1 MSRCPYCR
9 RELAGVET
17 LCDQCFRAG
26 YDRVTHPQPWWHRL
40 RPRFTRGNFAA
51 FSAFFVLGFAIWRFN
66 FPLFRARR
74 MHSTD
79 TSLILAGL
87 MACAAFF
94 IDAKEKS
101 ADGPRVKALFDWSR
115 FLQLAVGE
123 IVVGALLYA
132 IFVFSTPVAVIFGI
146 ASWIV
151 VQIDIFD
158 PKRTRS
164 LGSRL
169 CAITAI
175 LSTLCLIAWRIT
187 SQDVWMLGMLVCCT
201 LMAGLTVL
209 DRWEDAQ

>member
-1 MSRCPYCR
+1 MARCPYCR
-9 RELAGVET
+9 RELPGVET

-26 YDRVTHPQPWWHRL
+26 YDRVTHPRPWWHRL
-40 RPRFTRGNFAA
+40 QPRFSRGNLAA
-51 FSAFFVLGFAIWRFN
+51 YSALFVIGFAIWRFD
-66 FPLFRARR
+66 FPIFRARR
-74 MHSTD
+74 MQSTD
-79 TSLILAGL
+79 ASLVFAAL
-87 MACAAFF
+87 MGCAAFF
-94 IDAKEKS
+94 IDAKGKR
-101 ADGPRVKALFDWSR
+101 ATMPCVDAPLDWPR

-132 IFVFSTPVAVIFGI
+132 IFVFSTPVAVICGI

-175 LSTLCLIAWRIT
+175 PSTLCLIAWRIT
-187 SQDVWMLGMLVCCT
+187 DQDVWMMRMLVCCT

-209 DRWEDAQ
+209 DRWQDAQ